1 MHIAITGGS
10 GLIGRALI
18 AHLNKQGYTFT
29 VFSRNPEAHARRMP
43 DVRWEKWR
51 PNDTIGMGRILREA
65 DAVVNLMG
73 ENIAARRWT
82 KARKRAIYASRV
94 DNGRALASALR
105 AAEPRPKVLIQA
117 SAVGYYGARYD
128 EFVDEKTPPGDDF
141 LARLCVDWENSTAL
155 VEELGMRRAIIR
167 TGLVLSTE
175 GGALPRLTLPF
186 RFGLGGKL
194 GSGKQWMPWIHIA
207 DEVRAIAF
215 LIREENASGAFNL
228 TAPEPVTNA
237 EFTRILAKVMRRP
250 SFMSVPAFALK
261 LLLGE
266 MAEMLLTGQR
276 ALPNRLLEAGYQ
288 FTYPA
293 LEEALGA
300 LLSSETS

>member
-18 AHLNKQGYTFT
+18 AHLKKQGHTFT
-29 VFSRNPEAHARRMP
+29 AFSRNPEAHTHLMP
-43 DVRWEKWR
+43 EVRWEKWR
-51 PNDTIGMGRILREA
+51 PNDAIGMGRILREA

-82 KARKRAIYASRV
+82 KARKRALYTSRV

-117 SAVGYYGARYD
+117 SAVGYYGARDD
-128 EFVDEKTPPGDDF
+128 EFVDEKTPAGDDF

-155 VEELGMRRAIIR
+155 VEELGMRRVIIR
-167 TGLVLSTE
+167 TGPVLSTE
-175 GGALPRLTLPF
+175 GGALPRLILPF

-215 LIREENASGAFNL
+215 LLREENASGAFNL

-237 EFTRILAKVMRRP
+237 EFTRVLAEVMRRP
-250 SFMSVPAFALK
+250 AFMSVPAFALK

-288 FTYPA
+288 FTYPSLKEA
-293 LEEALGA
+293 LEA
-300 LLSSETS
+300 LLVS